1 MTSKRVEKFAI
12 RRRAD
17 AVTKERRRL
26 ERIDTAL
33 RSNYRSAAMNLE
45 SCRVVQPSGIA
56 RMLEDPRLRVSERQ
70 DCGPLTHKK

>member
-26 ERIDTAL
+26 ERIDKGL
-33 RSNYRSAAMNLE
+33 RSYYRSAADVE
-45 SCRVVQPSGIA
+45 RVGEDEVSQTTTA
-56 RMLEDPRLRVSERQ
+56 RHP
-70 DCGPLTHKK
+70 